1 MSRHVGGAKAKRS
14 RPTSVRHLFPHNLAL
29 VIDRNSYTPMM
40 LNGLKTKSNS
50 KSKSGLG
57 YPKEE
62 EGQVQDQNQVYVQ
75 VQVRV
80 QDRETL
86 LGGGMIDLP
95 S

>member
-1 MSRHVGGAKAKRS
+1 MSQDWDTMPCSLGSGIICLVKTGKAKE
-14 RPTSVRHLFPHNLAL
+14 
-29 VIDRNSYTPMM
+29 
-40 LNGLKTKSNS
+40 G
-50 KSKSGLG
+50 
-57 YPKEE
+57 

-75 VQVRV
+75 VQN